1 MSRVEILEREIGAL
15 SPEEFAELRQWLA
28 EFDARAWDRQ
38 FEHDAKSGKLDA
50 LAEKA
55 LRARAAWETATP

>member
-1 MSRVEILEREIGAL
+1 MSRVKNLEREIKAL

-28 EFDARAWDRQ
+28 EFDAQAWDRQ
-38 FEHDAKSGKLDA
+38 FESDVNSGKLNA

-55 LRARAAWETATP
+55 LREHAVGETTKL